1 MSKIARNLST
11 NNKGSWSLSSHR
23 VTSVVCK
30 YTSENAKDA
39 RNAEARDRLLSPGGR
54 EKNSLILQ
62 GKFSRQTHTTHMNNA
77 WWWCVTYASPLAAR
91 SPLEL
96 GLSDGGRR
104 VGRGRR
110 PRGLVKMDRK
120 KCTKKSN
127 FLATVAS
134 EKRIFASKISRVVT
148 QLICIS
154 RQKKARHFPCQPFV
168 YEKIYN
174 RNYEPGLQSERRPL
188 SP

>member
-1 MSKIARNLST
+1 MQKMQETPRRETDFFLLVAEKKIALFY
-11 NNKGSWSLSSHR
+11 KASLAD
-23 VTSVVCK
+23 K
-30 YTSENAKDA
+30 
-39 RNAEARDRLLSPGGR
+39 
-54 EKNSLILQ
+54 
-62 GKFSRQTHTTHMNNA
+62 HTPHMKNA